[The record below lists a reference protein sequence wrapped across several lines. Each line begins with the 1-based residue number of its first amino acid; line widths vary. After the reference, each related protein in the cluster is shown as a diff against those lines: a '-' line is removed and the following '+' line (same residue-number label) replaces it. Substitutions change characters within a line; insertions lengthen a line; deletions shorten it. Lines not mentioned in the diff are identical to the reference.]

1 MSRIEGTGS
10 CAVYS
15 ARELAAIDRVGQIM
29 SLRGG
34 VRGAA
39 VSPAIQRTILE
50 VQDCLAKGTD
60 LNGWKKVDWR
70 SSSGR
75 GGGNFASAPNRGG
88 GNFRPYRSNTT
99 APVNNS
105 AAASVAPTHTYSG
118 PPPKYTSK
126 FKSAE
131 KVDDAVLM
139 LIQDK
144 LNKFSPRNYPETH
157 GFLCQILDSGKTHFL
172 KDFMKIVFQK
182 ATREAGVCPHYA
194 RLLCELTSKYEVL
207 LTEMVNRYKEFS
219 AIFEDISDA
228 ELAPDDYKALLEE
241 NTDKA
246 YRLGYAQFLGE
257 LVKYNVL
264 SSELFI
270 ATLQSI
276 ICNIPVIADKVNG
289 KHLVE
294 EYTTCLMR
302 ILQAI
307 QGEKT
312 VSATTLK
319 TALKERFLTVL
330 EPLTVKGAPYKGLS
344 PKGRC
349 IIMDILDIMGRF

>member
-15 ARELAAIDRVGQIM
+15 AREVAAIDRVGQIL

-34 VRGAA
+34 LKGAA
-39 VSPAIQRTILE
+39 VSAAVQRIILE

-60 LNGWKKVDWR
+60 LHGWKKVDWR
-70 SSSGR
+70 SAR
-75 GGGNFASAPNRGG
+75 GGGGSYPATSTSRGT
-88 GNFRPYRSNTT
+88 NTFRPYRSNTA
-99 APVNNS
+99 APTNNS
-105 AAASVAPTHTYSG
+105 AAAGTPAHSYSG

-126 FKSAE
+126 FKTAE

-194 RLLCELTSKYEVL
+194 KLLCELTSKYEVL
-207 LTEMVNRYKEFS
+207 LSEMVNRYKEFS
-219 AIFEDISDA
+219 AIFDDISDA

-264 SSELFI
+264 SSELFV

-276 ICNIPVIADKVNG
+276 ICNIPVIADKMNG

-312 VSATTLK
+312 TSATILK
-319 TALKERFLTVL
+319 AALKERFMTVL
-330 EPLTVKGAPYKGLS
+330 QPLTVKGAPYKGLS

-349 IIMDILDIMGRF
+349 IIMDILDIMGKF